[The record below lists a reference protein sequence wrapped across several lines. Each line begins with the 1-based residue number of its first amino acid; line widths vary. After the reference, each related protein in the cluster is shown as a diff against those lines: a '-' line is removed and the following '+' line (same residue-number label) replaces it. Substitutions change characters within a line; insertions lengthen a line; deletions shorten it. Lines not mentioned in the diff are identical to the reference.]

1 MNTPP
6 AMTRVLDPAGLGDHF
21 DRLYRAARALSG
33 SHEHAED
40 LVQDTFLRML
50 SRPRLVRND
59 DDLGY
64 LLTALRNTFFSN
76 QRKTRSRPALATG
89 EQLERIE
96 DPGGPQPHEIVEAGL
111 VFEAI
116 AALPR
121 PLREALVAVDVAG
134 LRYGEAARALG
145 VRETTLTPRLFRARQ
160 HVAQMLR
167 PGAHERSAPR
177 VASFAS

>member
-1 MNTPP
+1 
-6 AMTRVLDPAGLGDHF
+6 MTRVLDPAGLADHF
-21 DRLYRAARALSG
+21 DRLYRAARALGG

-40 LVQDTFLRML
+40 LVQDTYLRVL
-50 SRPRLVRND
+50 SRPRLLRND

-64 LLTALRNTFFSN
+64 LLTVLRNTFFSN
-76 QRKTRSRPALATG
+76 QRSARSRPALATG

-96 DPGGPQPHEIVEAGL
+96 DPCGPQPHEIVEAGL

-134 LRYGEAARALG
+134 LRCGEAAGALG
-145 VRETTLTPRLFRARQ
+145 VRETTLTPRLFRARRR
-160 HVAQMLR
+160 VAQMLR
-167 PGAHERSAPR
+167 HGARERFAPR
-177 VASFAS
+177 VASLAS